1 MAIVNK
7 AFFHKMYTDG
17 TVHDMQK
24 YFFLSKLYVKC
35 LLIMHHLTEYKKS
48 CLLMT

>member
-1 MAIVNK
+1 MIAAIVNK

-24 YFFLSKLYVKC
+24 YFSLK
-35 LLIMHHLTEYKKS
+35 
-48 CLLMT
+48 